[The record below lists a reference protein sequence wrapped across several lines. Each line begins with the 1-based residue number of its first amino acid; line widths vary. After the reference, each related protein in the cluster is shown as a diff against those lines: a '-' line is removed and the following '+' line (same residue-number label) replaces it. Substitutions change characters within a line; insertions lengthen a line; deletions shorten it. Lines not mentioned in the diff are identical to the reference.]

1 MGTISDWTP
10 AKYDPNDVI
19 VPYHVQDTPV
29 ARDDISAQYT
39 TVSRLDQGLLFLGF
53 ISHNCLSHLASK
65 VVVFTHPNYIS

>member
-39 TVSRLDQGLLFLGF
+39 TVSRLDQGLLYLGF
-53 ISHNCLSHLASK
+53 ISHNWLSLIS
-65 VVVFTHPNYIS
+65 HPKYLFSHIQMT